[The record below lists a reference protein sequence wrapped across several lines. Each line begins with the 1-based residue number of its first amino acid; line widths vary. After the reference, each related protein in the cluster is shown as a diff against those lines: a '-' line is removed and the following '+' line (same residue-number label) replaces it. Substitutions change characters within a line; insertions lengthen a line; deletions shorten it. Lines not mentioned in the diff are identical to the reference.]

1 MEEYIISIIGT
12 AAFGILA
19 AFGLLSKL
27 RKILLKVEA
36 TLKSFAKIIYDINE
50 AAEDHVLDET
60 EVKQILKDYGV
71 TIDGIKDL
79 IDSIISQ

>member
-19 AFGLLSKL
+19 AFGLLSRL

-50 AAEDHVLDET
+50 AAEDHILDET
-60 EVKQILKDYGV
+60 EVKQILKDYDV
-71 TIDGIKDL
+71 TIDDIKDL